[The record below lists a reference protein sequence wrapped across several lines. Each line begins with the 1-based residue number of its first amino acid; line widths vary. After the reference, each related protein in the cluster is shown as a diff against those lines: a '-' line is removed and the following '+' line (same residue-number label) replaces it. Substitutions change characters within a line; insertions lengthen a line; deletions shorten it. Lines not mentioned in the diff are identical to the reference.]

1 MKNLNLLKSKEA
13 NEYFKRNCETQD
25 SILYYNI
32 INLLKI
38 SKIKH
43 KNILE
48 IGCANGSKLN
58 IYQKQLKPSVSYGI
72 DLSDKAINHGIKKY
86 KKLKLLHLSSLNINK
101 IKIKFD
107 LIICGYFLDQLDR
120 NEIFKQFDLIYK
132 KLNKNG
138 YLIIYDFDPL
148 FRHTNNNIHHNNL
161 LTFKMKYENFLEESG
176 LFKIVYKNQLRIKS
190 NKKYKSNDVSIVL
203 FKKIDFKESY
213 PENI

>member
-38 SKIKH
+38 SKIKP

>member
-38 SKIKH
+38 SKIKP

-138 YLIIYDFDPL
+138 YLIIYYFDPL

>member
-38 SKIKH
+38 SKIKP

-161 LTFKMKYENFLEESG
+161 LTFKML
-176 LFKIVYKNQLRIKS
+176 
-190 NKKYKSNDVSIVL
+190 
-203 FKKIDFKESY
+203 
-213 PENI
+213 